1 MASAPKKKAVS
12 KTTAAKDNTKNK
24 SKEKAKDK
32 PKNTLGNLT
41 NKPPK
46 TKSAPRKS
54 KPYSESQKIKHT
66 AWIDGYLD
74 EINNQTGRKKD
85 MGLNPDFYIK
95 QTYWND
101 GSPKQTIYP
110 GEYDQALKGARAGDR
125 VLRQAKKDRRSS
137 KRKRGD

>member
-1 MASAPKKKAVS
+1 MTPPKKQTKKKVGTKTFLQKPTKTNKNQP
-12 KTTAAKDNTKNK
+12 KTT
-24 SKEKAKDK
+24 
-32 PKNTLGNLT
+32 LGKLT

-46 TKSAPRKS
+46 MEPAPRKS

-74 EINNQTGRKKD
+74 EINNQTGKKKD
-85 MGLNPDFYIK
+85 MGLNPEFYIK

-101 GSPKQTIYP
+101 GTPKQTIYP

-125 VLRQAKKDRRSS
+125 ILRQAAKARRSK
-137 KRKRGD
+137 KRLRGD